1 MRKHITKACLPFEH
15 LLTTSR
21 FSLNTN
27 CIYTTTA
34 LGTSA
39 EQNKLYIKC
48 LSVSPHRACEHI
60 QQKQLFTYIPP
71 APTNYTQRFS
81 VAK

>member
-21 FSLNTN
+21 LSLNTN
-27 CIYTTTA
+27 CIYTTPA

-48 LSVSPHRACEHI
+48 LSVSPHPLR
-60 QQKQLFTYIPP
+60 
-71 APTNYTQRFS
+71 
-81 VAK
+81 V